1 MISVENNK
9 RLESVEIYLDPTG
22 LDRLIRDLESLR
34 GLSTHL
40 HFMTPSWGGKELAES
55 PRAENTTVNHLIIY
69 SVPAIQ
75 P

>member
-9 RLESVEIYLDPTG
+9 RLESVEIYLDPAG

-34 GLSTHL
+34 GLSTDL

-55 PRAENTTVNHLIIY
+55 LRPSPHN
-69 SVPAIQ
+69 
-75 P
+75 